1 MKKLLM
7 LIVGAL
13 SVIYLA
19 NPGAGF
25 FAEIPDNLPLVGNL
39 DEAAVT
45 AILLSVLSYFG
56 LDLKHLFGG
65 KKETKS
71 SDKGTIDVD

>member
-1 MKKLLM
+1 MKKLFM

-13 SVIYLA
+13 SVLYLA
-19 NPGAGF
+19 NPGAGV
-25 FAEIPDNLPLVGNL
+25 FAEIPDNFPIIGNL

-56 LDLKHLFGG
+56 IDLKHLFGG
-65 KKETKS
+65 KKQDKS

>member
-7 LIVGAL
+7 LVIGLL
-13 SVIYLA
+13 SAIYLV
-19 NPGAGF
+19 NPGAGV

-56 LDLKHLFGG
+56 IDLKHLFGG
-65 KKETKS
+65 KKESKPS
-71 SDKGTIDVD
+71 GKDTIDVD